1 MARTK
6 PFNPLASKG
15 KGDYDDEGA
24 KATGI
29 KVPKGQHGFSLD
41 PRSGKV
47 LKSRGHPSFRR
58 TRQNEELRDAD
69 LKFEK
74 GRYYS
79 KPRKKKLSDT
89 LPNLKS
95 PKRTQGMAKKLKEGR
110 PARIRK
116 EVTSAAKKRK

>member
-1 MARTK
+1 MARTR

-15 KGDYDDEGA
+15 KGDYDDAGA

-41 PRSGKV
+41 PKDGKV

-69 LKFEK
+69 LKFNK
-74 GRYYS
+74 GRYYAV
-79 KPRKKKLSDT
+79 PRKEKLSDT

-95 PKRTQGMAKKLKEGR
+95 PKRVKGMAKKLKAER
-110 PARIRK
+110 PARVKGIVKGRGK
-116 EVTSAAKKRK
+116 